1 MEKKNKSSLKGIGYL
16 EKLPSNANI
25 DDYEEIKTKN
35 KAGKM
40 KTLYREI
47 KNNNIDETTNF
58 TKSWQVFNNH
68 LS

>member
-1 MEKKNKSSLKGIGYL
+1 MQKKNKTSLKGIGYL
-16 EKLPSNANI
+16 EKIPLHANI
-25 DDYEEIKTKN
+25 DDYEKINIKN
-35 KAGKM
+35 KGGKM

-47 KNNNIDETTNF
+47 KNNKIDETTNF